1 MSLIAHAGSHVSIGD
16 DYSTQ
21 ISTSLPCR
29 PPTTMDAF
37 TQLVDL
43 CEVEDWAADCEYQRL
58 TVAQPGELSVF
69 VDHVG
74 LFANVCHET
83 LVDRLDPLSRPV
95 CAALGRRLERSPL
108 GRRMAR
114 HHPICRGCS
123 AKVAFAEFD
132 TGDYGRHIAV
142 TVFFGRSKMPN
153 TRGLRIP
160 EGK

>member
-1 MSLIAHAGSHVSIGD
+1 MSLIVHGGSYVSIGD
-16 DYSTQ
+16 DYSAHL
-21 ISTSLPCR
+21 STSLPHQ
-29 PPTTMDAF
+29 PVTEMDAF
-37 TQLVDL
+37 TPIVDL
-43 CEVEDWAADCEYQRL
+43 CEVQDWAAEREYQRL
-58 TVAQPGELSVF
+58 TVAQPGELSLF

-83 LVDRLDPLSRPV
+83 LVDRLDPLSLPA

-114 HHPICRGCS
+114 HTPICRGCS
-123 AKVAFAEFD
+123 AKVAFAEFE